1 MAEFNKRFEG
11 WVTVIYADND
21 IITQKYAPKIPKLP
35 IIDRNNQ
42 QGIYDKEY
50 ILQPAKN

>member
-11 WVTVIYADND
+11 WVSVIYADND
-21 IITQKYAPKIPKLP
+21 IVPQKYSPQIPQLP
-35 IIDRNNQ
+35 IIDRNSQ

-50 ILQPAKN
+50 ILQPSKN